1 VDKGSEKKPRRQAS
15 VNSERELGRKCLT
28 FSAAQVEEKYRTTQ
42 KVMTQ
47 NSQKRAKTQQKLTKT
62 REKSEITFLSSPLM
76 HSFRILAANKS
87 P

>member
-1 VDKGSEKKPRRQAS
+1 
-15 VNSERELGRKCLT
+15 
-28 FSAAQVEEKYRTTQ
+28 
-42 KVMTQ
+42 MTQ

-62 REKSEITFLSSPLM
+62 REKSEITFLSPPLM